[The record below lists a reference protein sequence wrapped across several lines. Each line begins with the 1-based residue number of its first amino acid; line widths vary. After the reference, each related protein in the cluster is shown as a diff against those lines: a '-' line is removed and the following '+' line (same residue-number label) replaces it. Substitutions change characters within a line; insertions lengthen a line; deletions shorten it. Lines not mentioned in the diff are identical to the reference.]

1 MGTRSI
7 VVIGCSVMTELLGSR
22 LPPGVPATW
31 LDITLHNTPKKLAA
45 TLQQS
50 IDDIAQPSLILIG
63 YGQME
68 TAEAR
73 ELKPH
78 VVFVDADNKVM
89 ATGYD
94 PAETFGDA
102 SLTRG
107 DAVAR

>member
-1 MGTRSI
+1 MPAKRLA
-7 VVIGCSVMTELLGSR
+7 IGCWPSARMLTQKWPWRWIASQVRPRIS
-22 LPPGVPATW
+22 PAE
-31 LDITLHNTPKKLAA
+31 A
-45 TLQQS
+45 
-50 IDDIAQPSLILIG
+50 
-63 YGQME
+63 
-68 TAEAR
+68 AEAR